1 MKITAVETIV
11 YPNPGRPFVW
21 VLVRTDEGLT
31 GLGEATLM
39 GRDRTVVA
47 TLSHLADVIV
57 GEDPLRREH
66 IWNRLF
72 MGDRR
77 RGGAALGSAMGAI
90 DVALWDIHGQA
101 LGIPLHALLGGRV
114 RDRVWFYNHARPTSP
129 ESVSEA
135 FGPLAEGGWNAAKFM
150 PLQAEPDGDGRLRID
165 VADSIRRGTEI
176 VAAARDF
183 VGPEF
188 ELLIETHGRLRP
200 VEAIDLARRIQEY
213 EPMFIEE
220 PTRPEA
226 VATFRLLREKIDIPI
241 ATGERLYHRWAFQP
255 LIEEELVDYLQ
266 PDIVHAH
273 GLTEV
278 KRIADYADTH
288 LLKMAPHNPQSPVN
302 TMASIHL
309 DLVIPNFAIQEIIWP
324 FPRFLYELFDRVPE
338 IRDGYA
344 EPPTAPGLGIK
355 LNEERARQIEYEPS
369 AIDELMLSDGTYT
382 EF

>member
-1 MKITAVETIV
+1 MKITAVDTIV
-11 YPNPGRPFVW
+11 YPNPGRAFVW

-47 TLSHLADVIV
+47 TLSHLADLIV

-66 IWNRLF
+66 LWNRLF

-77 RGGAALGSAMGAI
+77 RGGAVLGSARGAI
-90 DVALWDIHGQA
+90 GVALWDIHGQA

-114 RDRVWFYNHARPTSP
+114 RDRVWFYNHARPSSP
-129 ESVSEA
+129 ESVPDA
-135 FGPLAEGGWNAAKFM
+135 FGPLVEGGWTAAKFM
-150 PLQAEPDGDGRLRID
+150 PLPTESDREGPARMD

-183 VGPEF
+183 VGPNF

-200 VEAIDLARRIQEY
+200 VEAIDLARRIEAY

-226 VATFRLLREKIDIPI
+226 VATLRLLRDKIDTPL

-266 PDIVHAH
+266 PDTVHSH

-278 KRIADYADTH
+278 KRIADYAETH

-302 TMASIHL
+302 TMASLHL
-309 DLVIPNFAIQEIIWP
+309 DLVIPNFAIQEVIWP
-324 FPRFLYELFDRVPE
+324 FPRFFYELFEGIPE
-338 IRDGYA
+338 IRDGFA
-344 EPPTAPGLGIK
+344 EPPAAPGLGIK
-355 LNEERARQIEYEPS
+355 LNEERARRIEYEPS
-369 AIDELMLSDGTYT
+369 VINELMLADGTYT